1 MKKKYFFLFTMIAM
15 LISSCEPTKKTNSDK
30 IYEAVWQLEYISGTR
45 ITFERLFPDK
55 KPEIS
60 FDRETN
66 RVVGNGGCNGYSADY
81 KLHGNK
87 LSFGEPGPTTM
98 MFCGDGELQFL
109 KMMQKVDEYNFDAE
123 GKLNLSIGE
132 VPILRFK
139 KSTK

>member
-1 MKKKYFFLFTMIAM
+1 MVTVLT
-15 LISSCEPTKKTNSDK
+15 ISCGPTKNTNSDK
-30 IYEAVWQLEYISGTR
+30 IYEAIWQLEYISGPR
-45 ITFERLFPDK
+45 ISFERLFPDK

-60 FDRETN
+60 FNRETN
-66 RVVGNGGCNGYSADY
+66 QVSGNGGCNGYTADY

-109 KMMQKVDEYNFDAE
+109 KMMQKVDEFTFDDE
-123 GKLNLSIGE
+123 GKLNLSVGE

>member
-15 LISSCEPTKKTNSDK
+15 LISSCEPTKKTNSDT

-66 RVVGNGGCNGYSADY
+66 RVTGNGGCNGYSADY
-81 KLHGNK
+81 TLYGNK

-123 GKLNLSIGE
+123 GKLNLSVGE

-139 KSTK
+139 KDTK

>member
-15 LISSCEPTKKTNSDK
+15 LISSCEPTKKTNSDT

-66 RVVGNGGCNGYSADY
+66 RVTGNGGCNGYSADY
-81 KLHGNK
+81 KLYGNK

-123 GKLNLSIGE
+123 GKLNLSVGE

-139 KSTK
+139 KYTK